1 MTTKGFDFVIDTAVC
16 FCCRGRGD
24 EGAGEEGD
32 ECAAGEVLVYQRI
45 EGEDGLRG
53 LERRRE
59 RTGGGSSVL

>member
-1 MTTKGFDFVIDTAVC
+1 MTTKGFDFAIDTAGIAAI
-16 FCCRGRGD
+16 GRGD
-24 EGAGEEGD
+24 EWAGEEGD